1 MKKFC
6 VFISV
11 LLIFAVHVSAD
22 VSVKKLGDGN
32 IEVTFFYGNPRA
44 QEVVLAGDF
53 TDWQNGALPMTKGE
67 KGWTYVRI
75 VPPGTVM
82 KYKFISDGNWTEDL
96 REPDKVDDGFGGHNG
111 LVDVDVLVAAQSK
124 SENAAAG
131 ASAKRAGN
139 LKFSTWGMLGYQ
151 MKWGDGKKDTKND
164 LDSAGLNLTSYLKIS
179 GEALPRL
186 PIYIEV
192 ALAEQKG
199 FDNLYK
205 RNVRNW
211 DEGWKNLLV
220 DTIFDPIY
228 YYGGQDKAKSYLGH
242 LKMGLNTPIVN
253 WTTGYKYAKLSP
265 HQNVNWN
272 TIDKEWEAGYNEVG
286 GFNQFDFAPLFA
298 KLLADTGVEA
308 DVVIAPNRSADRAG
322 SQYGMYAYGWS
333 RFNIAD
339 FPQYIDL
346 QYNGAYGKTY
356 DTIFKE
362 VMEHDII
369 FGYQG
374 MYGPVTVKA
383 NALWNRYG
391 SYDNGDGTKTLYA
404 PATSDVGLVHDENK
418 NFGDNSASNVNVS
431 YSSDTVKA
439 TVGYRY
445 RGIQANMMYVEQGA
459 DDHSNITDQLGFRN
473 TQVIFGGADV
483 MLLDNALTV
492 GLDAQLTMVFNKDND
507 YYYDEAKKFNNK
519 DTALIKIKP
528 RAAYDFNPYFD
539 FPAKLDGYIRFDAV
553 TKSDDEFVRKDKSA
567 FIVAEAGVRYN
578 QTFDTAVIK
587 GLTATYAFDNL
598 GGEYVFNTLSADV
611 SMLRDIVASCGIGV
625 RTEGTKTFD
634 DILNPFAFFIGAR
647 KKLNVAAIYK
657 PTAYCYVLA
666 GMDPF
671 KEFNDGPTAY
681 RYNTDSY
688 TWYRNTDDRKDYDGE
703 TAIRIGLVWDL

>member
-11 LLIFAVHVSAD
+11 LLILAVHAAAD
-22 VSVKKLGDGN
+22 VSVKKLDDGN
-32 IEVTFFYGNPRA
+32 VEVTFFYGNPRA
-44 QEVVLAGDF
+44 QEVVIAGDF
-53 TDWQNGALPMTKGE
+53 TDWQSGALPMTKGE

-82 KYKFISDGNWTEDL
+82 RYKFISDGNWTEDL
-96 REPDKVDDGFGGHNG
+96 HEPDKVDDGFGGHNG
-111 LVDVDVLVAAQSK
+111 LVDVDVLTAAQSK
-124 SENAAAG
+124 SETGAAG
-131 ASAKRAGN
+131 SARSAN
-139 LKFSTWGMLGYQ
+139 LKFGTWSMLGYQ
-151 MKWGDGKKDTKND
+151 MKWGDGTKDNKSD
-164 LDSAGLNLTSYLKIS
+164 LDSAGINMYSYLKIS
-179 GEALPRL
+179 GEALPHL
-186 PIYIEV
+186 PMYIEV
-192 ALAEQKG
+192 AVAEQKG

-205 RNVRNW
+205 RNVTDW
-211 DEGWKNLLV
+211 GDGWKNLLV
-220 DTIFDPIY
+220 DTIFDPVY
-228 YYGGQDKAKSYLGH
+228 YYGGQAADASYLGH
-242 LKMGLNTPIVN
+242 LKMGLDTPYVN

-272 TIDKEWEAGYNEVG
+272 TVDKEWEAGYNKIG

-298 KLLADTGVEA
+298 KVLADTGVEA

-322 SQYGMYAYGWS
+322 SQYGMYTYGWA

-374 MYGPVTVKA
+374 IYGPVTVKA

>member
-6 VFISV
+6 ALISV
-11 LLIFAVHVSAD
+11 LLILAVHASAD

-228 YYGGQDKAKSYLGH
+228 YYGGQEKAKSYLGH

-272 TIDKEWEAGYNEVG
+272 TVDKEWEAGYNEVG

-308 DVVIAPNRSADRAG
+308 DVVVAPNRSADRAG

-374 MYGPVTVKA
+374 IYGPVTVKA

-439 TVGYRY
+439 TVGYRH

-567 FIVAEAGVRYN
+567 FIVAEAGLRYN
-578 QTFDTAVIK
+578 QTFDTAVVK

-625 RTEGTKTFD
+625 RTEGTKAFD
-634 DILNPFAFFIGAR
+634 DIINPFAFFIGAR

>member
-1 MKKFC
+1 M
-6 VFISV
+6 
-11 LLIFAVHVSAD
+11 
-22 VSVKKLGDGN
+22 
-32 IEVTFFYGNPRA
+32 
-44 QEVVLAGDF
+44 
-53 TDWQNGALPMTKGE
+53 
-67 KGWTYVRI
+67 
-75 VPPGTVM
+75 
-82 KYKFISDGNWTEDL
+82 
-96 REPDKVDDGFGGHNG
+96 
-111 LVDVDVLVAAQSK
+111 
-124 SENAAAG
+124 
-131 ASAKRAGN
+131 
-139 LKFSTWGMLGYQ
+139 
-151 MKWGDGKKDTKND
+151 
-164 LDSAGLNLTSYLKIS
+164 
-179 GEALPRL
+179 
-186 PIYIEV
+186 
-192 ALAEQKG
+192 
-199 FDNLYK
+199 
-205 RNVRNW
+205 
-211 DEGWKNLLV
+211 V

-374 MYGPVTVKA
+374 IYGPVTVKA

-578 QTFDTAVIK
+578 QTFDTTVIK